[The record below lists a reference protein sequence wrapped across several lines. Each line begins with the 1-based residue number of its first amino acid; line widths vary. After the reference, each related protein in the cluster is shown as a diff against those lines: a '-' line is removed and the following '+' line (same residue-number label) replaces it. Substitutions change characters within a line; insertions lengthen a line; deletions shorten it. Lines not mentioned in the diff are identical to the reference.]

1 MALKPT
7 LYKVDLQLVDTDR
20 DIYENC
26 KFTLTQHPS
35 ETELRMMVRLMVYA
49 LNYHED
55 LQFTKG
61 LSSQDEPDLWQIS
74 PSMEVESWI
83 EVGQASAERMRKG
96 VSRSPKV
103 TLYAYGSETPIWW
116 QKTASAFQALPHIQV
131 FKFDHKQVS
140 QLTAM
145 VERKMEVTLTISA
158 GELFVNSAGH
168 DVNLTLERLL

>member
-20 DIYENC
+20 NVYDNC
-26 KFTLTQHPS
+26 KFTIAQHPS
-35 ETELRMMVRLMVYA
+35 ETQIRMMIRLMVYS
-49 LNYHED
+49 LNYHAD

-74 PSMEVESWI
+74 PSLEVESWI

-103 TLYAYGSETPIWW
+103 ILYAYGSETNVWW
-116 QKTASAFQALPHIQV
+116 QKVEDAYRALPHIEV
-131 FKFDHKQVS
+131 YKFDHKQAAELEKFVQRKM
-140 QLTAM
+140 QLTVSISGADIY
-145 VERKMEVTLTISA
+145 LTGSDT
-158 GELFVNSAGH
+158 ELS
-168 DVNLTLERLL
+168 LSLSRLL

>member
-20 DIYENC
+20 NVYDNC
-26 KFTLTQHPS
+26 KFTIAQHPS
-35 ETELRMMVRLMVYA
+35 ETQIRMMIRLMVFS
-49 LNYHED
+49 LNYHTD

-74 PSMEVESWI
+74 PSLEVESWI

-103 TLYAYGSETPIWW
+103 ILYAFGSETDVWW
-116 QKTASAFQALPHIQV
+116 QKAEQAYRALPHIEV
-131 FKFDHKQVS
+131 YKFDHREAAKLEKFVQRKM
-140 QLTAM
+140 QLTVSISGADIY
-145 VERKMEVTLTISA
+145 LTGSDQ
-158 GELFVNSAGH
+158 ELSLS
-168 DVNLTLERLL
+168 LTRLL